1 MSRAAVIEIA
11 APFADPVRA
20 KSVAD
25 ALNRW
30 FRWIVEGS
38 VPPVPPFFEA
48 LGVDSKEWNWALEED
63 VDWTLG
69 PHARASGT
77 EVRIAIHTSDTHLR
91 LSGLLRALG
100 ASRVQFAYESSD
112 DPSA

>member
-1 MSRAAVIEIA
+1 MPGPAVIEIS
-11 APFADPVRA
+11 APFPDAA
-20 KSVAD
+20 KAKNVAE

-38 VPPVPPFFEA
+38 VPPVPPVFDP
-48 LGVDSKEWNWALEED
+48 LGVRSAEWNWALEED

-69 PHARASGT
+69 PHARASGAD
-77 EVRIAIHTSDTHLR
+77 VRIAIHTADTHVR

-100 ASRVQFAYESSD
+100 GTRVSLVYESAD

>member
-1 MSRAAVIEIA
+1 MARANVIEIS
-11 APFADPVRA
+11 APFVDAARA
-20 KSVAD
+20 KHAAE

-38 VPPVPPFFEA
+38 VPPVPLVFEP
-48 LGVDSKEWNWALEED
+48 LGAVSNEWNWALEED

-69 PHARASGT
+69 PHARASGA

-100 ASRVQFAYESSD
+100 AIRVQFAYESSD
-112 DPSA
+112 DPSI

>member
-1 MSRAAVIEIA
+1 MSGPAVIEIS
-11 APFADPVRA
+11 APFPDATRA
-20 KSVAD
+20 RNVAE

-38 VPPVPPFFEA
+38 VPPVPPVFDPM
-48 LGVDSKEWNWALEED
+48 GVRSAQWCWALEED

-69 PHARASGT
+69 PHARASGA
-77 EVRIAIHTSDTHLR
+77 EVRVAIHTQDTHLR

-100 ASRVQFAYESSD
+100 ASSVRFAYESSD
-112 DPSA
+112 DPSV

>member
-1 MSRAAVIEIA
+1 MARATVIEIS
-11 APFADPVRA
+11 APFPDAVRA
-20 KSVAD
+20 KNATE

-38 VPPVPPFFEA
+38 VPPVPTVFEP
-48 LGVDSKEWNWALEED
+48 LGATSSEWNWALEED

-77 EVRIAIHTSDTHLR
+77 EVRIAIHTAETHLR

-100 ASRVQFAYESSD
+100 AARVQFAYESSD
-112 DPSA
+112 DPSI

>member
-1 MSRAAVIEIA
+1 MPGPSVIEIS
-11 APFADPVRA
+11 APFPDAAKA
-20 KSVAD
+20 KSVAE

-38 VPPVPPFFEA
+38 VPPVPPVFDP
-48 LGVDSKEWNWALEED
+48 LGVRSAEWNWALEED

-69 PHARASGT
+69 PHARAAGA
-77 EVRIAIHTSDTHLR
+77 EVRIAIHTADTHLR

-100 ASRVQFAYESSD
+100 ATSVKLAYESAD
-112 DPSA
+112 DPSV